1 MQPGNINQYAELS
14 QFRDLKNFNDHIE
27 MWMIDV
33 KELFTKSELVVLKR
47 LIRYCS
53 KFPGVSN
60 AKIQTIIAATH
71 KDDIGISRSSFERML
86 RKAKKFGMIVV
97 NNTFSKG
104 KQCHNVYV
112 FQRYPS
118 QEAKGNTISQQA
130 DVLND
135 EKIDVA
141 ETSNLFE
148 TSNKKDIK
156 KRNIDDTIVN
166 QSECVKVNEE
176 PQELTAEFISE
187 RVPSEFT
194 KLASCFWNSAK
205 TIESLWQRVEIC
217 AYKNAYENEHDIKLD
232 IGVQS
237 LRQAIRGI
245 KMGKVRD
252 LKGYMYGIMRK
263 KFRERYF
270 EELYDYDGGG
280 KANVNFK

>member
-33 KELFTKSELVVLKR
+33 KKLFTKSELVALKR

-60 AKIQTIIAATH
+60 AKIQTIVSATH
-71 KDDIGISRSSFERML
+71 KDDAGISRSSFERML
-86 RKAKKFGMIVV
+86 RKAKNLGMIVV

-112 FQRYPS
+112 FQPYPA
-118 QEAKGNTISQQA
+118 QREKGDFDSQQA

-135 EKIDVA
+135 EKIGGV
-141 ETSNLFE
+141 ETSNLSE
-148 TSNKKDIK
+148 TSNKKYIN
-156 KRNIDDTIVN
+156 KRNIDDTIAN

-176 PQELTAEFISE
+176 QQELTAEFTSE

-194 KLASCFWNSAK
+194 KLASCFWNSAR

-217 AYKNAYENEHDIKLD
+217 AYKNAYENEYDIKLD
-232 IGVQS
+232 IGLQS
-237 LRQAIRGI
+237 LKQAIRGI

-252 LKGYMYGIMRK
+252 FKGYMYGIIRK
-263 KFRERYF
+263 KFQERYF
-270 EELYDYDGGG
+270 EELYTYDGG
-280 KANVNFK
+280 KSVAI

>member
-1 MQPGNINQYAELS
+1 MKPGNINQYAELS
-14 QFRDLKNFNDHIE
+14 QFRDLKNFNDCIE
-27 MWMIDV
+27 QWMIDI
-33 KELFTKSELVVLKR
+33 KNLLTKSELVALKR
-47 LIRYCS
+47 LIRYSS

-60 AKIQTIIAATH
+60 AKIQTIVAATH
-71 KDDIGISRSSFERML
+71 KDDVGISRSSFERML

-112 FQRYPS
+112 FQRYPL
-118 QEAKGNTISQQA
+118 QEEKGNSISQQS

-135 EKIDVA
+135 KKIDGA
-141 ETSNLFE
+141 ETGNLSK
-148 TSNKKDIK
+148 TSNKKDIN
-156 KRNIDDTIVN
+156 KRNIDATIVS
-166 QSECVKVNEE
+166 QFKCEKVNEE
-176 PQELTAEFISE
+176 QQELTAEFTSE
-187 RVPSEFT
+187 CVPSEFT

-245 KMGKVRD
+245 KMGRVRD
-252 LKGYMYGIMRK
+252 FKGYMYGIMKK
-263 KFRERYF
+263 KFREKYF
-270 EELYDYDGGG
+270 EELYDYDGG
-280 KANVNFK
+280 KSVVI